1 MAGLTLKVTNA
12 GRAALVNAANT
23 GTNTVLM
30 NAVGISS
37 APFTVAATL
46 TALPNEVK
54 RLSTI
59 GGGVTAA
66 DTIHVSV
73 RDESSDTYNCY
84 GFGLYLSDGTL
95 FAVYSQSALLLGKSA
110 AATMLLA
117 LDAIFADINATQL
130 TFGATNF
137 TVPAATTEVQGV
149 VELAT
154 EGEADTGADT
164 TRVLT
169 PALLTRVLNAR
180 FGAGAP
186 SAFVKSLLGVATAA
200 LLRTAL
206 EIKSAALKDTGHGNG
221 LDADTVDGKHAADF
235 AAVDHTHPV
244 QNTGVVP
251 GSYGGASK
259 VATFTVDAQG
269 RLTAAADATLSVA
282 TVTGTLP
289 IANGGTGAT
298 TAANARTNLGLGT
311 AALANTGNSGNAVP
325 ILNVANIWSGN
336 QTFNGAFCAV
346 AKPGDSAT
354 LLRLEWDATL
364 GPRFRLAGD
373 GASAEFGIYGA
384 GDVKRMGLDSSG
396 SVTFGGAITSG
407 GNITAPATGTETRS
421 VRIGAGRTGAASVG
435 EARLDLV
442 GDAKYSDFGARLRRY
457 AGEDANTEFAHRG
470 KGTLVIDAQDAGAIA
485 LRIGGVNRLTVGTDG
500 SVGGALQRD
509 NIPSNSST
517 LRWIKIASLTWTT
530 VGGRTLQFM
539 ASDGSI
545 GGRRFNFDFVSVS
558 TRGYTSAFQ
567 TLTQSNVDGM
577 LQHLRL
583 GMYDN
588 FNPSLKLGLTPT
600 YEADGTTTS
609 GVDVWIR
616 QETYANALALFP
628 TALDGVTYNGRDMA
642 ANTVTVEPAGIVYA
656 TVRNVIHDGQA
667 VTSALTFSA
676 GLKVGGAMDLAWT
689 DGTTTFGGLTASATA
704 AILYGA
710 SGAPLYLRPNGRD
723 STVGQATLN
732 AAGALTTISLTP
744 QNALAIG
751 YGGTGATTAATA
763 RTNLGLGT
771 AALANTGTSG
781 ANVPLLNAANTW
793 GATQSFAGASFSG
806 AVTLA
811 SVTVSGGATFAG
823 ASFSGAVTFGATATF
838 NASPNFNT
846 GAAFGGAVSLANN
859 TWNAIGDDVQIGD
872 CNVAGH
878 LGVRSVN
885 AGANPGFALFAA
897 GATSPLGQLYGTG
910 GKLFWSGGE
919 FQAAGGFQPSSS
931 REYKTDFRPNPFGLG
946 AVLQL
951 ETTLGR
957 YKPEHNPDGRVR
969 VFHIAENVRAVMPP
983 VGAEDGKSYSLDQM
997 LAVHTRAI
1005 QELHALIAAQA
1016 QQIHHL
1022 QTQH

>member
-1 MAGLTLKVTNA
+1 MAGLTLKVTTA

-23 GTNTVLM
+23 GTNAVLVS
-30 NAVGISS
+30 AVGISQQ
-37 APFTVAATL
+37 PFTISAGL
-46 TALPNEVK
+46 TALPSEVK
-54 RLSTI
+54 RISTI
-59 GGGVTAA
+59 GGGVTAP

-73 RDESSDTYNCY
+73 RDESADAYDCY

-95 FAVYSQSALLLGKSA
+95 FAVYSQATLLLGKSA
-110 AATMLLA
+110 ASMMLLA

-149 VELAT
+149 VELADDV
-154 EGEADTGADT
+154 EADAGADT
-164 TRVLT
+164 RRVLT

-180 FGAGAP
+180 LGAAAP
-186 SAFVKSLLGVATAA
+186 TTFTKNLLSLATAA
-200 LLRTAL
+200 LFRTAL
-206 EIKSAALKDTGHGNG
+206 EIKSAALKDAGPGNG

-244 QNTGVVP
+244 QNTGVTP
-251 GSYGGASK
+251 GSYGGAGK
-259 VATFTVDAQG
+259 IATFTVDAQG
-269 RLTAAADATLSVA
+269 RITAAADVALSVA
-282 TVTGTLP
+282 TVTGVLP

-298 TAANARTNLGLGT
+298 TAANARNNLGLGT

-325 ILNVANIWSGN
+325 LLNVANTWSGN
-336 QTFNGAFCAV
+336 QIFNGAFCAV
-346 AKPGDSAT
+346 AKPGDATT

-373 GASAEFGIYGA
+373 GASAEFAIYGA
-384 GDVKRMGLDSSG
+384 GDFKRMGLDSSG
-396 SVTFGGAITSG
+396 GATFGGAISSG
-407 GNITAPATGTETRS
+407 GNITAAATGTETRS
-421 VRIGAGRTGAASVG
+421 VRIGAGRTGATSIG

-442 GDAKYSDFGARLRRY
+442 GDANYSDFGARLRRY
-457 AGEDANTEFAHRG
+457 AGQDANTEFAHRG
-470 KGTLVIDAQDAGAIA
+470 KGTLVIDAQDNGAIA

-509 NIPSNSST
+509 NIPANSST
-517 LRWIKIASLTWTT
+517 LRWIKIGSLTWTT
-530 VGGRTLQFM
+530 VGGRTLQFI

-567 TLTQSNVDGM
+567 SLTQSNVDGM
-577 LQHLRL
+577 VQHQRL

-600 YEADGTTTS
+600 YESDGTTTS

-628 TALDGVTYNGRDMA
+628 TALDGVTYNGRDMGS
-642 ANTVTVEPAGIVYA
+642 NTVTVEPTGIVYA

-667 VTSALTFSA
+667 VPSALSFA
-676 GLKVGGAMDLAWT
+676 EGLKVVAAKDIVWT
-689 DGTTTFGGLTASATA
+689 DGTTTYGGLTAQATGLATLFASAGLT
-704 AILYGA
+704 
-710 SGAPLYLRPNGRD
+710 LRPNGRD
-723 STVGQATLN
+723 STTGQATLST
-732 AAGALTTISLTP
+732 AGALTTVSLTP
-744 QNALAIG
+744 SNALAIA
-751 YGGTGATTAATA
+751 YGGTGATTAAAA
-763 RTNLGLGT
+763 RSNLGLGT
-771 AALANTGTSG
+771 AAQANTGTSG
-781 ANVPLLNAANTW
+781 ATVPLLNAANTW
-793 GATQSFAGASFSG
+793 GSTQTFGNLTATGTASFAGASFS
-806 AVTLA
+806 AA
-811 SVTVSGGATFAG
+811 ATFAG
-823 ASFSGAVTFGATATF
+823 ASFSGATTFGAAATF
-838 NASPNFNT
+838 N
-846 GAAFGGAVSLANN
+846 GAVGFNAGVTVAGPLSLANA
-859 TWNAIGDDVQIGD
+859 TWNSIGDDVQIGD
-872 CNVAGH
+872 CNLAGH
-878 LGVRSVN
+878 LGVRAIN
-885 AGANPGFALFAA
+885 AGANPGLALFAA
-897 GATSPLGQLYGTG
+897 GATTSMGQLYGSG

-931 REYKTDFRPNPFGLG
+931 REYKTDFRPNPFGLE
-946 AVLQL
+946 AVMQL

-1005 QELHALIAAQA
+1005 QQLHALIAAQDRRIA
-1016 QQIHHL
+1016 ELTRH
-1022 QTQH
+1022 